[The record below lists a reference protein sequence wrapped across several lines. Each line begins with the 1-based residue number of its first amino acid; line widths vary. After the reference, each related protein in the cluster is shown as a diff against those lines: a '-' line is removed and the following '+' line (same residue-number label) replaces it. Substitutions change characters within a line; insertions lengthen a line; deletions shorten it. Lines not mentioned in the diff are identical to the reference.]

1 MRRTPAARRRGS
13 RSEPSR
19 PPPCARAPR
28 SGRSRGS
35 HSRTRSCAVR
45 GGSRRASAGRST
57 TCVPRRVT
65 AGCSSRRW
73 SRARSV
79 VASSVSGGRR
89 ESPRT
94 LPQDQRRDARG
105 AHGAP
110 SHAARRA
117 ARRPRSDGH
126 EGELPR
132 GRVRRLHGAPRQ
144 ARGERVHPAGRSVP
158 GPRHRH
164 HRRLGVGWWA
174 PPAAAGVR
182 RARRRAMRLLHS
194 GHDPLGQGLPRRV
207 PRGERGRDPRG
218 ARRESLPLHWLPE
231 NHRGRCHRGPR
242 ALRREDNTM
251 STGPRVVGQRLPRL
265 DAPGKVTG
273 TAVYAAD
280 FALPGMLH
288 GKVLRS
294 REAHARLLGVDAAR
308 ARTLPGVRA
317 VITAADVPDVRYG
330 GALKDETV
338 FARDKVRY
346 VGQPVA
352 AVAATTRE
360 AAEAAL
366 AAIDVAYEPLPA
378 VFDVEAALAPGA
390 PLIHEAWPTYTAIPI
405 LHREGNVCNRAR
417 IVAGDVER
425 GFVEADRV
433 FEHRFRTGMVHQGYT
448 EPRAAVA
455 VWDTSGQ
462 VTVWS
467 NTQLPFEIQNT
478 LAEIL
483 ALPPS
488 KIRVI
493 VPGIGGGFGGKL
505 RVGVEHFA
513 ALLARRAGRPVKIV
527 TTCEEELTAAYPRQ
541 STRVELKTGVTRDGR
556 ITAKAG
562 RIWFDT
568 GAFAGSGPGVASVAT
583 LVLAGP
589 YRIPNLLIEGYAVY
603 TNKTNCGSFRAP
615 SGPQANFAVE
625 SQMDIIADALGFDPL
640 DFRLKNIVRDG
651 DEGPTGQVLTAVG
664 LEECLRRA
672 AAAIGWA
679 DRRPTADRGKGLAC
693 GWWTTTGGS
702 SGVYVK
708 INPDGTVALNTGAA
722 EIGTAALTGAAQVL
736 AEELGVDLADV
747 IVTSADT
754 FSTPFDF
761 GAQGSRTAFAVGN
774 ACRAAAADLRRQLCA
789 LAAAQWGV
797 AAETLTVRDKHVVGD
812 GKRIALVE
820 LARLS
825 QASGGGLIAHGT
837 FIAPPT
843 AYDAKRVEAHVYPA
857 FHSPSFHA
865 HAVDLSVD
873 RVRVEARRV
882 ERGVD

>member
-45 GGSRRASAGRST
+45 GGSRRASAGQST
-57 TCVPRRVT
+57 TCAPRRVT

-132 GRVRRLHGAPRQ
+132 G
-144 ARGERVHPAGRSVP
+144 
-158 GPRHRH
+158 
-164 HRRLGVGWWA
+164 
-174 PPAAAGVR
+174 
-182 RARRRAMRLLHS
+182 
-194 GHDPLGQGLPRRV
+194 V

-231 NHRGRCHRGPR
+231 NHRGRRHRGPR

-455 VWDTSGQ
+455 AWDTSGQ

-541 STRVELKTGVTRDGR
+541 STRLELKTGVTRDGR

-603 TNKTNCGSFRAP
+603 TNKTNCGSYRAP

-625 SQMDIIADALGFDPL
+625 SQMDIIADALGIDPL
-640 DFRLKNIVRDG
+640 EFRLRNIVHEG
-651 DEGPTGQVLTAVG
+651 DEGPTGQVLTGVG

-672 AAAIGWA
+672 AAAIDWSHRKPGPW
-679 DRRPTADRGKGLAC
+679 RGKGLAC

-708 INPDGTVALNTGAA
+708 LNPDGTVALNTGAA

-736 AEELGVDLADV
+736 AEDLGVDLADISV
-747 IVTSADT
+747 VSADT
-754 FSTPFDF
+754 FATPFDF

-865 HAVDLSVD
+865 HAVDLSVHGGT
-873 RVRVEARRV
+873 VWV
-882 ERGVD
+882 